1 MNEVFMSIP
10 ASLISKHFMVV
21 DDYESMRVMVSEQLK
36 AFGINKITFAS
47 SGNEALKKISELDSS
62 DPIQYVLTDMMMK
75 DGSGI
80 DLVTGIRQQLGKKNL
95 PVLMI
100 TSKSEINLLLDAIK
114 AGISNYLTKPWEEEE
129 FAKKLMEC
137 DKN

>member
-1 MNEVFMSIP
+1 MNIP
-10 ASLISKHFMVV
+10 ASLISKHFLVV

-36 AFGINKITFAS
+36 AFGIQKISFAA
-47 SGNEALKKISELDSS
+47 SGNEALKKIVELESS
-62 DPIQYVLTDMMMK
+62 NPVQYVLSDMMMK

-100 TSKSEINLLLDAIK
+100 TSKSEITTLLDAVK
-114 AGISNYLTKPWEEEE
+114 AGISNYIIKPWEEDD
-129 FAKKLMEC
+129 FAKKLIEC

>member
-1 MNEVFMSIP
+1 
-10 ASLISKHFMVV
+10 
-21 DDYESMRVMVSEQLK
+21 
-36 AFGINKITFAS
+36 
-47 SGNEALKKISELDSS
+47 
-62 DPIQYVLTDMMMK
+62 MMK

>member
-1 MNEVFMSIP
+1 MNIP
-10 ASLISKHFMVV
+10 ASLISKHFLVV
-21 DDYESMRVMVSEQLK
+21 DDYESMRIMVSDQLK
-36 AFGINKITFAS
+36 VFGIQKITFAS
-47 SGNEALKKISELDSS
+47 SGNEALNKIIELDSS
-62 DPIQYVLTDMMMK
+62 DPIQYVLSDMMMK

-80 DLVTGIRQQLGKKNL
+80 DLVIGIRKQLGKKNL

-114 AGISNYLTKPWEEEE
+114 AGISNYITKPWEEDE
-129 FAKKLMEC
+129 FAKKIIEC

>member
-1 MNEVFMSIP
+1 MNIP
-10 ASLISKHFMVV
+10 ASLISKHFLVV
-21 DDYESMRVMVSEQLK
+21 DDYESMRVMVSDQLK
-36 AFGINKITFAS
+36 AFGIQKISFAG
-47 SGNEALKKISELDSS
+47 SGNEALKKIVELESS
-62 DPIQYVLTDMMMK
+62 NPVQYVLSDMMMK

-100 TSKSEINLLLDAIK
+100 TSKSEITTLLDAVK
-114 AGISNYLTKPWEEEE
+114 AGISNYIIKPWEEED
-129 FAKKLMEC
+129 FAKKLVEC

>member
-1 MNEVFMSIP
+1 MDIP
-10 ASLISKHFMVV
+10 AALQSKHFLVV
-21 DDYESMRVMVSEQLK
+21 DDYESMRVMVSDQLK
-36 AFGINKITFAS
+36 ALGVQKISYAS
-47 SGNEALKKISELDSS
+47 SGNEALKKIVELESS
-62 DPIQYVLTDMMMK
+62 NPVQYVLSDMMMK

-100 TSKSEINLLLDAIK
+100 TSKSEITTLLDAVK
-114 AGISNYLTKPWEEEE
+114 AGISNYIIKPWDEDD
-129 FAKKLMEC
+129 FAKKLIEC

>member
-1 MNEVFMSIP
+1 
-10 ASLISKHFMVV
+10 
-21 DDYESMRVMVSEQLK
+21 
-36 AFGINKITFAS
+36 
-47 SGNEALKKISELDSS
+47 
-62 DPIQYVLTDMMMK
+62 
-75 DGSGI
+75 
-80 DLVTGIRQQLGKKNL
+80 
-95 PVLMI
+95 MI